1 MRRGR
6 ARARWRSRSWRGGS
20 RSQRPRSAQTPA
32 CPMTPGPRGDAG
44 PPRIVI
50 DGPTLLGIGKPQVS
64 AAASPT
70 ELRLGDKITLF
81 VEVIFDESVAV
92 ALPAGLDL
100 APAFDELKR
109 SSVDERRSDGTR
121 KRVYQ
126 IQLQVWE
133 LGEFDLPPVQ
143 VTYSIGGESSWV
155 VTNRVP
161 LRVVGT
167 IDAIDDPNALL
178 GATPAGADQAP
189 RLAMDRRAHDRR
201 RAGGRRAGLV
211 AGAALAGAPAAPDR
225 RGPQPDRRGR
235 AGAGR
240 RRRPD
245 PSPPPPP
252 RAPGRPRPR
261 RASWRSPSSDRPGWA
276 TPPAAPST
284 PSTPW
289 PRRAPWSAISRPA
302 TSSWSARS
310 GPSFSSATTC
320 RAAIARPPSCA
331 RRWAAP
337 ASTRRAWPRPRPG
350 SRSPTSSSSAALTT
364 TMTAPPPWLRPREL
378 IVRLD
383 AGARR

>member
-6 ARARWRSRSWRGGS
+6 AGALAIAIVAAWVAVAV
-20 RSQRPRSAQTPA
+20 AQV
-32 CPMTPGPRGDAG
+32 GPDAGVPDDAGAAGDAG

-167 IDAIDDPNALL
+167 LL
-178 GATPAGADQAP
+178 RAEDVGGAVFAQQGIIGVDGNLETHVGQARVEP
-189 RLAMDRRAHDRR
+189 LGEGRERRLLAVARPYAEAATHARSADRR
-201 RAGGRRAGLV
+201 R
-211 AGAALAGAPAAPDR
+211 
-225 RGPQPDRRGR
+225 
-235 AGAGR
+235 
-240 RRRPD
+240 
-245 PSPPPPP
+245 
-252 RAPGRPRPR
+252 
-261 RASWRSPSSDRPGWA
+261 
-276 TPPAAPST
+276 
-284 PSTPW
+284 
-289 PRRAPWSAISRPA
+289 SRPA
-302 TSSWSARS
+302 LAPVQR
-310 GPSFSSATTC
+310 GQPDGQHDAP
-320 RAAIARPPSCA
+320 ARPSRRTRA
-331 RRWAAP
+331 RDAERHG
-337 ASTRRAWPRPRPG
+337 RHDG
-350 SRSPTSSSSAALTT
+350 SL
-364 TMTAPPPWLRPREL
+364 
-378 IVRLD
+378 
-383 AGARR
+383 

>member
-6 ARARWRSRSWRGGS
+6 AGALAIAIVAAWVAVAM
-20 RSQRPRSAQTPA
+20 AQV
-32 CPMTPGPRGDAG
+32 GPDAGVPDDAGAAGDAG

-161 LRVVGT
+161 LRVVGS

-178 GATPAGADQAP
+178 GATPPVPIKRRDWRWIAALIIAGALVVGALAWWLGRRWLARRRRRIAEAPSPTAEAELAPVGDAAPTLATAAAPSARPAEAAP
-189 RLAMDRRAHDRR
+189 RKLAVAFVRPPRLGDAARRALDALDALAK
-201 RAGGRRAGLV
+201 AGTLVRDQPAGYVVMVGAVRTFLLERYDLPSRHRTTSELCAALGRTGVDPAGLAAAEAWLKAADV
-211 AGAALAGAPAAPDR
+211 IKFGGAHDDDDGAAALAAA
-225 RGPQPDRRGR
+225 
-235 AGAGR
+235 
-240 RRRPD
+240 
-245 PSPPPPP
+245 
-252 RAPGRPRPR
+252 
-261 RASWRSPSSDRPGWA
+261 
-276 TPPAAPST
+276 
-284 PSTPW
+284 
-289 PRRAPWSAISRPA
+289 
-302 TSSWSARS
+302 
-310 GPSFSSATTC
+310 
-320 RAAIARPPSCA
+320 
-331 RRWAAP
+331 
-337 ASTRRAWPRPRPG
+337 
-350 SRSPTSSSSAALTT
+350 
-364 TMTAPPPWLRPREL
+364 REL